1 MAQTFYPAVIDK
13 DADSDYGVVFPDFPG
28 CVSAGGTIDE
38 AIAMAA
44 EALALHIT
52 GTIEDGEVL
61 PAPTPA
67 DAIVADPDVRMVC
80 IVMVPVTMPAKIKR
94 INITIDERLLA
105 QIDAVSNNRSG
116 FLADAARRALA
127 G

>member
-1 MAQTFYPAVIDK
+1 MVQAFYPATIDK
-13 DADSDYGVVFPDFPG
+13 DPDSDYGVVFPDFPG
-28 CVSAGGTIDE
+28 CVSAGSTIDE
-38 AIAMAA
+38 AITMAA
-44 EALALHIT
+44 EALALHVT
-52 GTIEDGEVL
+52 GMIEDGEAL
-61 PAPTPA
+61 PPPTPA
-67 DAIVADPDVRMVC
+67 DAIIADPDVRMIC

-105 QIDAVSNNRSG
+105 QIDAVSKNRSG